1 MKTRIILLLAFFSV
15 LAQAQR
21 VPRSVFNAS
30 EYDKA
35 KAEALAE
42 GKDLALI
49 VTSLNSTCPH
59 AVSGTESVF
68 KKMKSDYVLVLQDLS
83 KGSETGALSKAIK
96 QKTYKIYNS
105 KGNVEP
111 IVTVLSPNT
120 EEVLSGACYRQI
132 SADSR
137 KWIRVLDEEV
147 AQAKAGGS
155 PAEETDAA
163 ENEDA
168 IAISEDE
175 ASEESGG
182 MQEWTDVRG
191 RSMNAELLDAN
202 DLTATFKLETGKVI
216 DLPLTKLS
224 AESRKTIEEGL

>member
-105 KGNVEP
+105 KGNVDTHRYCP
-111 IVTVLSPNT
+111 LT
-120 EEVLSGACYRQI
+120 EYR
-132 SADSR
+132 
-137 KWIRVLDEEV
+137 
-147 AQAKAGGS
+147 GGS
-155 PAEETDAA
+155 EWCMLPTDKCRQQKM
-163 ENEDA
+163 DP
-168 IAISEDE
+168 
-175 ASEESGG
+175 GF
-182 MQEWTDVRG
+182 R
-191 RSMNAELLDAN
+191 
-202 DLTATFKLETGKVI
+202 
-216 DLPLTKLS
+216 
-224 AESRKTIEEGL
+224 